1 MTDVSASSASN
12 GEPGARSTIGRRWLT
27 PPEIARERG
36 LRTAKVLEWIRSGEL
51 LAVNLATS
59 PHGSPRWKV
68 SADALA
74 VFDTARSNRASG
86 SLVSTKAVTDR
97 RTRRAHSAGVE
108 EFFP

>member
-1 MTDVSASSASN
+1 MSGTQSSPSKSTDAGSESRAA
-12 GEPGARSTIGRRWLT
+12 RRWLT

-36 LRTAKVLEWIRSGEL
+36 LRTAKILDWIRSGEL

-59 PHGSPRWKV
+59 PHGLPRWKI
-68 SADALA
+68 SAEALA
-74 VFDTARSNRASG
+74 AFDAARSNRASG
-86 SLVSTKAVTDR
+86 SLVRTKAAADR